1 MTMEA
6 RNLVDFLFIYKNF
19 TDAENKSPRT
29 IESTLATVS
38 DFNRFLGSLEDIK
51 NIRPEDLRNY
61 IQHLQSKS
69 RWSNHP
75 TIKQSHG
82 HLSDHSIATYIRTIR
97 AFFSWLT
104 RENFLEIN
112 PFAKVKPPKAPRKIV
127 STLTS
132 EEVEKFFKSIPLNDA
147 KSYRDFAFMLTLY
160 GTGVRLNELTTLETK
175 NVNFDSVQFKIH
187 GKGAKERT
195 ITMSARVFKVMYK
208 YWTSWRP
215 KSESPYFFVNN
226 NDRPLNRF
234 HVAHRMNVYVIRSG
248 IAVAKCSPH
257 VLRHTFAVQF
267 LRNGGDIFSLQR
279 ILGHASLD
287 MTRHYAELAESDI
300 EKNMKAFS
308 PAESINIKV

>member
-82 HLSDHSIATYIRTIR
+82 HLSDHSIATYVRTIR

-132 EEVEKFFKSIPLNDA
+132 EEAEKFFKTIPLNNA
-147 KSYRDFAFMLTLY
+147 KGYRDFAFMLALS
-160 GTGVRLNELTTLETK
+160 GTGVRLNELTSLETAD
-175 NVNFDSVQFKIH
+175 VNFDSGQFKIL
-187 GKGAKERT
+187 GKGAKERVVS
-195 ITMSARVFKVMYK
+195 MSARVFKAMFK
-208 YWTSWRP
+208 YWKSWRP
-215 KSESPYFFVNN
+215 RSDSLNFFIDNN
-226 NDRPLNRF
+226 ERPLNRF
-234 HVAHRMNVYVIRSG
+234 LIAHRMKKYFLQSG
-248 IAVAKCSPH
+248 ITTSKCTPH
-257 VLRHTFAVQF
+257 VLRHSFAVQF
-267 LRNGGDIFSLQR
+267 LRNGGDVFSLQK
-279 ILGHASLD
+279 ILGHTSLD
-287 MTRHYAELAESDI
+287 MTRHYAELAQSDVD
-300 EKNMKAFS
+300 KKMKAFS
-308 PAESINIKV
+308 PAESINLKI